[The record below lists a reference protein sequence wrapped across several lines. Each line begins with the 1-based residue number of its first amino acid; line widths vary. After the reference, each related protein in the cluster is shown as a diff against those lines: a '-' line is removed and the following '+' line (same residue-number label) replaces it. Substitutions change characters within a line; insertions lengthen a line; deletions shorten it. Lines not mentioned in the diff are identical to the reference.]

1 MLAQLVDLFVDED
14 NKKKYQACANRNL
27 ERAKL
32 VHMLGLKMGYTGNAN
47 IINRVAK
54 LIDQI
59 ISEEVEYIP
68 SLIELLETK
77 YLI

>member
-1 MLAQLVDLFVDED
+1 MVDLFIDDD
-14 NKKKYQACANRNL
+14 NKKKYQECANRNL

-47 IINRVAK
+47 IINRVAE

-59 ISEEVEYIP
+59 VDEEMKYIP
-68 SLIELLETK
+68 GLIELLETH
-77 YLI
+77 YLP

>member
-14 NKKKYQACANRNL
+14 NKKKYQECANRNL
-27 ERAKL
+27 DRAKL

-47 IINRVAK
+47 IINRVAE

-68 SLIELLETK
+68 SLIELLETR
-77 YLI
+77 YLM